1 MHFYS
6 FFIKLIQKE
15 SLLLHLAKKDLLIR
29 MYFTFRDFS
38 STLLAFAKC

>member
-1 MHFYS
+1 MHFE

-15 SLLLHLAKKDLLIR
+15 SLLLHLANEDLLIR
-29 MYFTFRDFS
+29 MYFRDFL